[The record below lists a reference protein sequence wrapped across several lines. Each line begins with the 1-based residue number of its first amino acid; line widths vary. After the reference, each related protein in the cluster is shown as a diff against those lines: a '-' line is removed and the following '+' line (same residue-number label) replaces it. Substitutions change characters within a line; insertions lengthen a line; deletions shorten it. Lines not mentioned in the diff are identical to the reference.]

1 MIFNKNIFNKPFEDA
16 PLHSLRAEILDWP
29 HGQLMQKVY
38 SRTLIEK
45 MIDFHLEKE
54 NGEFQTF
61 RNVLDVTNPILL
73 IQSEDDEIGE
83 ILFFFEF

>member
-1 MIFNKNIFNKPFEDA
+1 
-16 PLHSLRAEILDWP
+16 
-29 HGQLMQKVY
+29 MQKVY
-38 SRTLIEK
+38 SRTLIER

-61 RNVLDVTNPILL
+61 RQVLDVTNPILL

-83 ILFFFEF
+83 ILFFNY